1 MTLAEIAMLFA
12 WAGAACGPVV
22 ALLAWRRLG
31 SAGRR
36 TAGARVLLGFFAL
49 AYGLGVWAFLIEPR
63 TLAVRHVSVES
74 EAWRGPPLR
83 IGVVSDT
90 HVDAPHVTPERVRR
104 LMARMAGERPDV
116 VVFVGDYVG
125 GHAPAA
131 ARDDVARTGIAEGIA
146 AFGTIHA
153 PLGRYAVLGNHDW
166 WYGGREVEALLWRAG
181 VPVLENY
188 AQRVER
194 PGGAF
199 WIAGLAD
206 YASLR
211 AQPSAAAAL
220 AAVSAHEPV
229 VVLSHWPDAFKQV
242 PARAALTIAAH
253 SHCGQVNLPLLG
265 RPITPSPGSARWP
278 CGLYE
283 EDGRK
288 LLVTGGVGVSILP
301 VRFRAPPEI
310 VIVTLSEHP

>member
-1 MTLAEIAMLFA
+1 MTLAEIAMLLA

-36 TAGARVLLGFFAL
+36 TAGARVLLGLFVL
-49 AYGLGVWAFLIEPR
+49 AYGLGVWAVLIEPR
-63 TLAVRHVSVES
+63 TLAVRRVSLQS
-74 EAWRGPPLR
+74 ETWRGPPLR

-90 HVDAPHVTPERVRR
+90 HVDAPHVTAERVRR
-104 LMARMAGERPDV
+104 LMARLAGEQPDV

-125 GHAPAA
+125 GHKPAA
-131 ARDDVARTGIAEGIA
+131 ARSDEARAEIAEGIA

-166 WYGGREVEALLWRAG
+166 WYGGLAVESLLWRAG

-206 YASLR
+206 YASTR
-211 AQPSAAAAL
+211 AEPSAAAAL
-220 AAVSAHEPV
+220 AAVPAHEPV
-229 VVLSHWPDAFKQV
+229 IVLTHWPDAFEQV
-242 PARAALTIAAH
+242 PRRAALTIAAH

-278 CGLYE
+278 CGLYDE
-283 EDGRK
+283 GGRK

-310 VIVTLSEHP
+310 VVVTLSGPP